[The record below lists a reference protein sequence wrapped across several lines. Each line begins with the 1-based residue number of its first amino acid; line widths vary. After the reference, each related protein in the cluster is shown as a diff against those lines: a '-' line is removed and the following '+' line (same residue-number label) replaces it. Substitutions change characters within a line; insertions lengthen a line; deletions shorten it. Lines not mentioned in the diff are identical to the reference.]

1 MKSIMNEIKSN
12 GNEIIRDNNFLIVA
26 FQNRLSCRMIKIFEK
41 YNIPFNKNKINKS
54 IDEYLTN
61 NMIETS
67 EEVIDKYIELLKNYE
82 KIMQDYV
89 TRKIETEVIKK
100 ATSAFVEKI
109 SSRNKK
115 NFTINMSAN
124 FIENIKSMIFVYD
137 NRNLNDDILSRI
149 NDDTKEIIDE
159 INKNNFNYVIESIN
173 IIIKNIIKNV

>member
-1 MKSIMNEIKSN
+1 MKSIMSEIKSN

-41 YNIPFNKNKINKS
+41 YNIPFNKNIINKS

-109 SSRNKK
+109 SNRNKK

-124 FIENIKSMIFVYD
+124 FMENIKSMIFVYD
-137 NRNLNDDILSRI
+137 NRDLNNDILSRI

-159 INKNNFNYVIESIN
+159 INRNNFNYVIESIN
-173 IIIKNIIKNV
+173 MIIKNIIKNV

>member
-1 MKSIMNEIKSN
+1 MKSIMSEIKSN

-41 YNIPFNKNKINKS
+41 YNIQFNKNIINKS

-109 SSRNKK
+109 SNRNKE

-137 NRNLNDDILSRI
+137 NRDLNNDILSRI

-159 INKNNFNYVIESIN
+159 INRNNFNYVIESIN
-173 IIIKNIIKNV
+173 MIIKNIIKNV

>member
-1 MKSIMNEIKSN
+1 MSEIKSN

-41 YNIPFNKNKINKS
+41 YNISFNKNIINKS

-109 SSRNKK
+109 SNRNKE

-137 NRNLNDDILSRI
+137 NRDLNNDILSRI

-159 INKNNFNYVIESIN
+159 INRNNFNYVIESIN
-173 IIIKNIIKNV
+173 MIIKNIIKNV

>member
-26 FQNRLSCRMIKIFEK
+26 FQNRLLCRMIKIFEK
-41 YNIPFNKNKINKS
+41 YNIPFNKNIINKS
-54 IDEYLTN
+54 IDEYLIN
-61 NMIETS
+61 SMIETG
-67 EEVIDKYIELLKNYE
+67 EEVIDRYIELLKNYE
-82 KIMQDYV
+82 KIMQNYV
-89 TRKIETEVIKK
+89 SQKIETETIKK

-109 SSRNKK
+109 SKRNKEF
-115 NFTINMSAN
+115 FTTNMCTN

-137 NRNLNDDILSRI
+137 NRDLNNDILSRI